1 MKKFISFIKEEDMKA
16 AGDDL
21 DKSFISSALK
31 VSSFSLSASDFTSL
45 KNKKEIQFLF
55 KTYFFP
61 NVDFNTL
68 DRLDVNEFNALINK
82 LKSKHAKEY
91 INMHK
96 YNLKGVGP
104 GEVSMYVLINNA
116 KLGGGSSAG
125 LDIII
130 GNEEYEIKAVLETTD
145 GYMIDFKLGGTFNMT
160 DIEAKFIELAKKVD
174 PRVTSEIK
182 ATLVREIQRKYPAE
196 FNAILELYR
205 ARTYDSYFKNHPII
219 FVKNSS
225 KDMGKIISV
234 KTVKKEEIF
243 IERYTSKTIKPK
255 IKK

>member
-1 MKKFISFIKEEDMKA
+1 M
-16 AGDDL
+16 
-21 DKSFISSALK
+21 
-31 VSSFSLSASDFTSL
+31 V
-45 KNKKEIQFLF
+45 
-55 KTYFFP
+55 
-61 NVDFNTL
+61 
-68 DRLDVNEFNALINK
+68 
-82 LKSKHAKEY
+82 
-91 INMHK
+91 
-96 YNLKGVGP
+96 
-104 GEVSMYVLINNA
+104 
-116 KLGGGSSAG
+116 
-125 LDIII
+125 
-130 GNEEYEIKAVLETTD
+130 
-145 GYMIDFKLGGTFNMT
+145 DFKLGGTFNMT

-182 ATLVREIQRKYPAE
+182 TTLVREIQRKYPTE

-205 ARTYDSYFKNHPII
+205 ERTYNSYFKNHPII